1 MASLTATITLNTTD
15 ATSDAL
21 KISNVKTLTT
31 TIPAINI
38 ARLEV
43 ATGAATNILTT
54 AANTSITY
62 VYLKNTDTTAANTL
76 DVMNDAGNSFAT
88 LGAGESMFLPIKA
101 ATGLEVQADTAAV
114 TIEYGYW
121 TAS

>member
-1 MASLTATITLNTTD
+1 MASLVTTISLNTTD
-15 ATSDAL
+15 ATSDSL
-21 KISNVKTLTT
+21 KITNAKTLTT

-43 ATGAATNILTT
+43 ATGAATNILT
-54 AANTSITY
+54 AAGNTSITY
-62 VYLKNTDTTAANTL
+62 VYLKNTDTTSANTL

-88 LGAGESMFLPIKA
+88 LGAGESMFLPVKA
-101 ATGLEVQADTAAV
+101 STGLEVQADTAAV

>member
-1 MASLTATITLNTTD
+1 MASLVTTISLNTTD
-15 ATSDAL
+15 ATSDSL
-21 KISNVKTLTT
+21 KITNAKTLTT

-54 AANTSITY
+54 SNTSVTY

-88 LGAGESMFLPIKA
+88 LGAGESMFLPVKA
-101 ATGLEVQADTAAV
+101 STGLEVQADTAAV

>member
-1 MASLTATITLNTTD
+1 MATLTTTLTLTTSD
-15 ATSDAL
+15 ATSDKLSVSATD
-21 KISNVKTLTT
+21 SLTT

-38 ARLEV
+38 ARVEV
-43 ATGAATNILTT
+43 ATGAVTNILTT
-54 AANTSITY
+54 GNTSITY

-88 LGAGESMFLPIKA
+88 LGAGEVMFIPVKA
-101 ATGLEVQADTAAV
+101 STGLEVQADTAAV

-121 TAS
+121 TKSS

>member
-1 MASLTATITLNTTD
+1 MASLVTTISLNTTD
-15 ATSDAL
+15 ATSDSL
-21 KISNVKTLTT
+21 KITNAKTLTT

-54 AANTSITY
+54 SNTSVTY

-88 LGAGESMFLPIKA
+88 LGAGESMFLPVKA
-101 ATGLEVQADTAAV
+101 STGLEVQADTAAI

>member
-1 MASLTATITLNTTD
+1 MASLVTTISLNTTD
-15 ATSDAL
+15 ATSDSL
-21 KISNVKTLTT
+21 KITNAKTLTT

-54 AANTSITY
+54 SNSSVTY

-76 DVMNDAGNSFAT
+76 DVKNDAGNSFAT
-88 LGAGESMFLPIKA
+88 LGAGESMFLPVKA
-101 ATGLEVQADTAAV
+101 STGLEVQADTAAI

>member
-31 TIPAINI
+31 GIPAINI

-43 ATGAATNILTT
+43 ATGAATNILTA

-62 VYLKNTDTTAANTL
+62 VYLKNTATDTSHILTVK
-76 DVMNDAGNSFAT
+76 DDAGNAFAD
-88 LGAGESMFLPIKA
+88 LGSGESMFLPVKGA
-101 ATGLEVQADTAAV
+101 VGLECQASGANITV
-114 TIEYGYW
+114 EYGYW
-121 TAS
+121 TKG

>member
-1 MASLTATITLNTTD
+1 MASLVTTISLNTTD
-15 ATSDAL
+15 ATSDSL
-21 KISNVKTLTT
+21 KITNAKTLTT

-43 ATGAATNILTT
+43 ATGAATNILT
-54 AANTSITY
+54 AAGNTSITY

-88 LGAGESMFLPIKA
+88 LGAGESMFLPVKA
-101 ATGLEVQADTAAV
+101 STGLEVQADTAAV